1 MYWCSEKIDICH
13 SWGLK
18 GLKGLKKVD
27 NAVHRINLYPL
38 DRVMIGF
45 LDTYPLDR
53 DLSCG

>member
-13 SWGLK
+13 SW